1 MLRIVVKNVNKYL
14 NCSISKNKN
23 LTINRIGLQIKSFYS
38 TTAINTQTYNSKVIY
53 KLKDGSKKEIQL
65 EYEEEKEKEK
75 EKEKENEEEDEN
87 KLKLIDD
94 NLLKNIKEMDID
106 FDEKLEG
113 LVERAPQIYSE
124 TYVIEDKYKWSV
136 HHNNYLDLLLQP
148 FQTFYK
154 DKVLSKLQVLNLG
167 IAHPREFDFL
177 PTSPLLKTFRWGDL
191 ESLRFLFNFIAKREG
206 FKSLDDWYKQDI
218 YSIHRIYQ
226 LQRIRNQ
233 YAPLNIPS
241 LLTHI
246 YPYHNWDTR
255 KFTLKVIVIS
265 ASTQIIQR
273 ILKELGYI
281 SKVEPYPIPNPIK
294 PLPISLH
301 HQIMYKNYFA
311 QHRVKNLILL
321 TQNFKLDY
329 FSLYDHLS
337 LYKIGDYTNDQ
348 INNNENNE
356 NNNNNEN
363 NENNKNNENDFVMR
377 KKLFKLKEE
386 FKKNPYKV
394 DKEKV
399 YAIDFNNNRPYLIYD
414 SITRSISFICFF
426 HPYLKPWLFKYQ
438 DFESEREYSQLMIK
452 EIEERFNIVGPSQWY
467 DLKYS
472 KELEELLPKDWHYC
486 LNFIQY
492 LNIKYPSFN
501 FQSNKFKD
509 QKIFEKFYYTPT
521 TRFIKSVLDEFLLS
535 NDFKEISDLWGH
547 SSVEHMLTERL
558 RTELKLPFRL
568 AYLAQL
574 YPFVHPERN
583 FGPEPPPKLAIHKGS
598 LIEMVAKENLSM
610 EDLYKLDKINALKKE
625 NLIQSTIRSV
635 FPDYDWIDLK
645 FPIKPN
651 QITKFRKN
659 KIAIQYY
666 NYLAKKYSFAHPLDL
681 ISIISTI
688 DSTSIDG
695 LANKR
700 FIEFG
705 LFNHIIAKSIGMEDF
720 PNVTSL
726 PFDDSMINSYFR
738 KILNLTDEDIGININ
753 RFTVFSELLKKQ
765 VKK

>member
-23 LTINRIGLQIKSFYS
+23 LTINRIGLQVKSFYS
-38 TTAINTQTYNSKVIY
+38 TTAIDTQTYNSKVIY
-53 KLKDGSKKEIQL
+53 KLKDGSKKEVQL
-65 EYEEEKEKEK
+65 EYREYKEEEEKEKEK
-75 EKEKENEEEDEN
+75 EKEKENEN

-113 LVERAPQIYSE
+113 LVERAPQIYSD
-124 TYVIEDKYKWSV
+124 TYVFEDKYKWSV

-148 FQTFYK
+148 FQTVYK
-154 DKVLSKLQVLNLG
+154 DRILNKLQVLTLA
-167 IAHPREFDFL
+167 IAHPRKFDFL
-177 PTSPLLKTFRWGDL
+177 PTSPLLKAFRWGDL

-218 YSIHRIYQ
+218 YSIYNIYQ
-226 LQRIRNQ
+226 FRRIRNQ
-233 YAPLNIPS
+233 YSSLNIPS
-241 LLTHI
+241 LLTHV

-255 KFTLKVIVIS
+255 KFALNLVVIS

-281 SKVEPYPIPNPIK
+281 SKIEPYPIPNPIK

-301 HQIMYKNYFA
+301 HQIMYKNYFVKNK
-311 QHRVKNLILL
+311 VKNLILL

-337 LYKIGDYTNDQ
+337 LYKIDDYSDDQ
-348 INNNENNE
+348 IN

-377 KKLFKLKEE
+377 KKLIKLKEDFE
-386 FKKNPYKV
+386 KNPYKV

-399 YAIDFNNNRPYLIYD
+399 YAIDFNNNRPYLVYD
-414 SITRSISFICFF
+414 SITRSINFICFF

-438 DFESEREYSQLMIK
+438 DLESEREYSQYMIK
-452 EIEERFNIVGPSQWY
+452 EIEERFKIVEPSQWY

-472 KELEELLPKDWHYC
+472 KELEQLLPTNWHYC

-492 LNIKYPSFN
+492 LNIKYPSFD

-509 QKIFEKFYYTPT
+509 QKIFEKFYYTAT
-521 TRFIKSVLDEFLLS
+521 TRLIKSVLDEFLLS
-535 NDFKEISDLWGH
+535 NDFKEISDLWGY
-547 SSVEHMLTERL
+547 SSVELTLAERL
-558 RTELKLPFRL
+558 RTELKGLPFRL
-568 AYLAQL
+568 THLAQL
-574 YPFVHPERN
+574 FPFVHPERN
-583 FGPEPPPKLAIHKGS
+583 FGSPKQAIHKGC
-598 LIEMVAKENLSM
+598 LIEMVSRENLSM
-610 EDLYKLDKINALKKE
+610 EDLYKLDRINALKKE

-635 FPDYDWIDLK
+635 FPDYDWITLK
-645 FPIKPN
+645 FPIKSNPKTN
-651 QITKFRKN
+651 FMKN

-666 NYLAKKYSFAHPLDL
+666 DYLVKKYSFTHPLDL
-681 ISIISTI
+681 ISVISTI

-700 FIEFG
+700 LIEFG
-705 LFNHIIAKSIGMEDF
+705 LFNHIAKSIGIKNF
-720 PNVTSL
+720 PIVTSL
-726 PFDDSMINSYFR
+726 PFNDSMINSYFR
-738 KILNLTDEDIGININ
+738 KILNLTDEEDIGININ